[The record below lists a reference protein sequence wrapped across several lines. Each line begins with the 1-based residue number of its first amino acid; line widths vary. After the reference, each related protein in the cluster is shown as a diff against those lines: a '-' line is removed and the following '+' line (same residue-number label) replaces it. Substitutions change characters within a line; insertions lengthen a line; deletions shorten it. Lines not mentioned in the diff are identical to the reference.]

1 MESILSSIESS
12 SEEILEDDNIL
23 SNNAMN
29 NDNNESSFLSF
40 TNALRQF
47 VLTDDTSATATS
59 SASTAVS
66 SSNNNNKDNTAKWL
80 YNTCSKLPTPLPPLQ
95 FTIETLSAIN
105 TGKSDESK
113 MQSTLFELFGE
124 GEKSI
129 EILFEIIGKADEIR
143 KNVTVDSLKQVA
155 ECVDGNVATNGNIGS
170 SGRNDTQLQHDRLYQ
185 LRSDAYE
192 ATNLAV
198 AIRTEQQHQQSS
210 GYTSRG
216 THSITRKSDKEAE
229 KTYKRIIKQA
239 ITAVNVAREAGALT
253 ESDELFLVS
262 QLPSVANSKSNGN
275 IGHNNNRGGMEQML
289 RNEEALLYNNNH
301 TRGLDGM
308 SNEQIQSMKYNLAPE
323 GTKQYN
329 DSSTRGLPK
338 GTERIYEKHYEKV
351 IIPAPVRE
359 KSLLRSRINL
369 DEVLG
374 EGTDERLAFG
384 GVKSLNPMQSTVF
397 DSAYTS
403 RENLLI
409 CAPTGK
415 SSVDMW
421 SYELYLSDKKKLML
435 TLHIK
440 FSSINQ

>member
-1 MESILSSIESS
+1 MESILSSIDST
-12 SEEILEDDNIL
+12 EEISEDDNIL
-23 SNNAMN
+23 SSNANN
-29 NDNNESSFLSF
+29 NDNNESSFVSF

-66 SSNNNNKDNTAKWL
+66 SSNNNNKDDTAKWL

-105 TGKSDESK
+105 QSDESK

-143 KNVTVDSLKQVA
+143 KNVTVNLLKQVA
-155 ECVDGNVATNGNIGS
+155 ECVDGNVATNGNAGGGS
-170 SGRNDTQLQHDRLYQ
+170 STQQQQHDRLFQ

-192 ATNLAV
+192 STNLAV

-253 ESDELFLVS
+253 ESDDLFLVS

-275 IGHNNNRGGMEQML
+275 TNGNNCRGGMEQML
-289 RNEEALLYNNNH
+289 RNEEALLYNSNNH

-308 SNEQIQSMKYNLAPE
+308 SSEQIQSMKYNLAPE

-397 DSAYTS
+397 DSAYRS

-415 SSVDMW
+415 SLIDMW
-421 SYELYLSDKKKLML
+421 LYETFLK
-435 TLHIK
+435 
-440 FSSINQ
+440 

>member
-12 SEEILEDDNIL
+12 AEEISEDDNIL
-23 SNNAMN
+23 SSNAMN

-47 VLTDDTSATATS
+47 VLADDTSATATDA
-59 SASTAVS
+59 SAAATAVS
-66 SSNNNNKDNTAKWL
+66 STNSKENTAKWL

-95 FTIETLSAIN
+95 FTIETLSAIQS
-105 TGKSDESK
+105 GISDESK

-129 EILFEIIGKADEIR
+129 EILFEVIGKADEIR
-143 KNVTVDSLKQVA
+143 KKVTVDSLKQIA
-155 ECVDGNVATNGNIGS
+155 ECVDGGDGGMSLNGTSGGS
-170 SGRNDTQLQHDRLYQ
+170 STQLQHDRLYQ

-198 AIRTEQQHQQSS
+198 AIRTEHQHQQRS

-216 THSITRKSDKEAE
+216 THSISRKSDKEAE
-229 KTYKRIIKQA
+229 KSYKRIMKQA
-239 ITAVNVAREAGALT
+239 ITAVNAARDAGALT
-253 ESDELFLVS
+253 ESDELFLIS
-262 QLPSVANSKSNGN
+262 QLPSLANNNTNGN
-275 IGHNNNRGGMEQML
+275 KTNGNNSRGGMEQML
-289 RNEEALLYNNNH
+289 RNEEALLYNSNNH

-308 SNEQIQSMKYNLAPE
+308 SSEQIQSMKYNLAPE

-397 DSAYTS
+397 DSAYRS

-415 SSVDMW
+415 LICGICC
-421 SYELYLSDKKKLML
+421 LYLL
-435 TLHIK
+435 
-440 FSSINQ
+440 F

>member
-12 SEEILEDDNIL
+12 SEEILEDVL
-23 SNNAMN
+23 SNNANIN
-29 NDNNESSFLSF
+29 NDINESPFVSF

-47 VLTDDTSATATS
+47 VLTDDTSATTAS
-59 SASTAVS
+59 SAATAIS
-66 SSNNNNKDNTAKWL
+66 SSNNSKNDTAKWL

-95 FTIETLSAIN
+95 FTIETLSAIQS
-105 TGKSDESK
+105 GLSDESK

-129 EILFEIIGKADEIR
+129 EILFEIIAKADKIR
-143 KNVTVDSLKQVA
+143 KNVTIDLLKSIA
-155 ECVDGNVATNGNIGS
+155 ECVDGGDAATNGNGGS
-170 SGRNDTQLQHDRLYQ
+170 SSTQQQHDRLYQ

-198 AIRTEQQHQQSS
+198 AIRTEHHQQHNS

-239 ITAVNVAREAGALT
+239 ITAVNAARDAGALT

-262 QLPSVANSKSNGN
+262 QLPSLANNNNNSGHNTNG
-275 IGHNNNRGGMEQML
+275 NNNRGGMEQML
-289 RNEEALLYNNNH
+289 RNEEALLYNNSH

-308 SNEQIQSMKYNLAPE
+308 SSEQIQSMKYNLAPE

-338 GTERIYEKHYEKV
+338 GTERIYKEHYEKV
-351 IIPAPVRE
+351 IIPAPIRE

-397 DSAYTS
+397 DSAYRS

-415 SSVDMW
+415 
-421 SYELYLSDKKKLML
+421 
-435 TLHIK
+435 LHINYVV
-440 FSSINQ
+440 F